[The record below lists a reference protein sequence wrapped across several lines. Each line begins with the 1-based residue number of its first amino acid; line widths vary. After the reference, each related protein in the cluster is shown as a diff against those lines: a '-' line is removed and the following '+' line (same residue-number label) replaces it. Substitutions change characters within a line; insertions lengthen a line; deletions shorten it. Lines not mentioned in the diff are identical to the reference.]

1 MKKTFTTV
9 CPFCHHATYITV
21 NLKDWEDWRN
31 GKLIQDAFPY
41 LTADER
47 EMLKTG
53 ICPDCWEKIFN

>member
-9 CPFCHHATYITV
+9 CPFCHRTTYITV
-21 NLKDWEDWRN
+21 NLEDWEDWRD
-31 GKLIQDAFPY
+31 GELIQDAFPY